1 MLSLTEVIN
10 QLYTALILNK
20 FTSLSKKLEVPC
32 DCLLTL
38 DQHAEKGLFCRQN
51 SSTSAILVRDPG
63 TPRSLGHHPDAQSR
77 HVGVKEN
84 LNRAKYRVSSL
95 EKQVKLA
102 AMKKLETDIELRTAL
117 NTLTPSNQN
126 IPGKPS

>member
-1 MLSLTEVIN
+1 M
-10 QLYTALILNK
+10 
-20 FTSLSKKLEVPC
+20 
-32 DCLLTL
+32 
-38 DQHAEKGLFCRQN
+38 
-51 SSTSAILVRDPG
+51 RDPG
-63 TPRSLGHHPDAQSR
+63 TPRSNAHHPEAQSR

-95 EKQVKLA
+95 EKQVKVA

-126 IPGKPS
+126 IPGIDFVT